1 MPKNNLESGI
11 NELVK
16 DSQLSDAFNNS
27 GLPQYANADVNKLSK
42 NDIRTIK
49 NKIAENDAYYKS
61 NWKNNPQ
68 RKALV
73 DVVNNYAETY
83 RSPSLYINE
92 PSLKDRFDKYIKY
105 GFSGKN
111 VDKWNKEIED
121 IESQMPFKDKAEHD
135 KWLDMSA
142 AWKGEPEWLDMTYD
156 IIKRRK

>member
-11 NELVK
+11 NELVEEAT
-16 DSQLSDAFNNS
+16 Q
-27 GLPQYANADVNKLSK
+27 
-42 NDIRTIK
+42 
-49 NKIAENDAYYKS
+49 
-61 NWKNNPQ
+61 
-68 RKALV
+68 
-73 DVVNNYAETY
+73 
-83 RSPSLYINE
+83 
-92 PSLKDRFDKYIKY
+92 PSLKERFDKYIKY